1 MIFFVILII
10 SFISAL
16 FIFKNIIPNVSNKT
30 KSFYKIEK
38 KILAFLILFSISSF
52 IYYNIGDPFI
62 NIKEL
67 NSSRKKL
74 KETEVRKNK
83 DFIKNLKKFN
93 KLDLALQKDPSNVDI
108 LFKLAAIASK
118 VNKIDV
124 EIESLTK
131 LHSINNS
138 PKIKSL
144 LAQAIVRKAN
154 GQVTSKAKRLIDEAL
169 IDNPLEAGANFLNG
183 LRQSQIGNDE
193 AALKIWIRLY
203 NNTQKTDLWKQNLET
218 NIRTAAKNIGISQ
231 IEINNK
237 LKKNIKVVNTS
248 ADKILNLSEKE
259 QKIKIN
265 QMVEQLANRLT
276 KEKQDFEGWVRLF
289 RSYKVLKE
297 NEKALDALRTAIEIN
312 PTVFLKQILLKELLP
327 PQTKPKF
334 TQETNDLISEILV
347 EEPNNVE
354 ALFFKG
360 LKAYNDGEGNTAKL
374 YWKKLISI
382 LPLNSQMSLELLKKI
397 KKLEE

>member
-1 MIFFVILII
+1 M
-10 SFISAL
+10 
-16 FIFKNIIPNVSNKT
+16 
-30 KSFYKIEK
+30 
-38 KILAFLILFSISSF
+38 LFSISSF

-74 KETEVRKNK
+74 KETEVQKNK
-83 DFIKNLKKFN
+83 DFVKNLKKFSE
-93 KLDLALQKDPSNVDI
+93 LDLASKKDPNNIDI

-124 EIESLTK
+124 EIASLTK
-131 LHSINNS
+131 LNSINNS

-144 LAQAIVRKAN
+144 LAQAIVRKEN
-154 GQVTSKAKRLIDEAL
+154 GQVTSKAKKLIDEAL
-169 IDNPLEAGANFLNG
+169 IDNPLEPGANFLNG

-193 AALKIWIRLY
+193 AALKIWVRLY
-203 NNTQKTDLWKQNLET
+203 NNTHKTDTWKQDLET
-218 NIRTAAKNIGISQ
+218 NIRSAAKNIGISE

-237 LKKNIKVVNTS
+237 LKKNIKISNTT
-248 ADKILNLSEKE
+248 ADKILNLSEEE

-276 KEKQDFEGWVRLF
+276 KEKEDLEGWVRLF

-297 NEKALDALRTAIEIN
+297 NEKALNALRTAIEIN
-312 PTVFLKQILLKELLP
+312 PTVILKQTLLKELLP
-327 PQTKPKF
+327 PQAKPKF

-360 LKAYNDGEGNTAKL
+360 LKAYNDGEDSTAKL
-374 YWKKLISI
+374 YWQKLISI
-382 LPLNSQMSLELLKKI
+382 LPTNSQISSELYKKI
-397 KKLEE
+397 EKLEE

>member
-74 KETEVRKNK
+74 KETEVQKNK

-93 KLDLALQKDPSNVDI
+93 ELDLALQKDPSNVDI

-154 GQVTSKAKRLIDEAL
+154 GQVTSKAKRLIEEAL

-183 LRQSQIGNDE
+183 LRQSQIGND
-193 AALKIWIRLY
+193 
-203 NNTQKTDLWKQNLET
+203 
-218 NIRTAAKNIGISQ
+218 
-231 IEINNK
+231 
-237 LKKNIKVVNTS
+237 
-248 ADKILNLSEKE
+248 
-259 QKIKIN
+259 
-265 QMVEQLANRLT
+265 
-276 KEKQDFEGWVRLF
+276 
-289 RSYKVLKE
+289 
-297 NEKALDALRTAIEIN
+297 
-312 PTVFLKQILLKELLP
+312 
-327 PQTKPKF
+327 
-334 TQETNDLISEILV
+334 
-347 EEPNNVE
+347 
-354 ALFFKG
+354 
-360 LKAYNDGEGNTAKL
+360 
-374 YWKKLISI
+374 
-382 LPLNSQMSLELLKKI
+382 
-397 KKLEE
+397 

>member
-1 MIFFVILII
+1 MIFFIILII

-16 FIFKNIIPNVSNKT
+16 FIFKNIIPNISNKK
-30 KSFYKIEK
+30 KSFYKIER
-38 KILAFLILFSISSF
+38 KILAFLMLFSISSF

-74 KETEVRKNK
+74 KETEVQKNK
-83 DFIKNLKKFN
+83 DFVKNLKKFSE
-93 KLDLALQKDPSNVDI
+93 LDLASKKDPNNIDI

-124 EIESLTK
+124 EIASLTK
-131 LHSINNS
+131 LNSINNS

-154 GQVTSKAKRLIDEAL
+154 GQVTSKAKKLINEAL
-169 IDNPLEAGANFLNG
+169 IDNPLEPGANFLNG

-193 AALKIWIRLY
+193 TALKIWVRLY
-203 NNTQKTDLWKQNLET
+203 NNTHKTDTWKQDLET
-218 NIRTAAKNIGISQ
+218 NIRSAAKNIGISE

-237 LKKNIKVVNTS
+237 LKKNIKIANTT
-248 ADKILNLSEKE
+248 ADKILNLSEEE

-265 QMVEQLANRLT
+265 QIVEQLANRLT
-276 KEKQDFEGWVRLF
+276 KEKEDLEGWVRLF

-297 NEKALDALRTAIEIN
+297 NEKALNALRTAIEIN
-312 PTVFLKQILLKELLP
+312 PTVILKQTLLKELLP
-327 PQTKPKF
+327 PQAKPKF

-360 LKAYNDGEGNTAKL
+360 LKAYNDGEDSTAKL
-374 YWKKLISI
+374 YWQKLISI
-382 LPLNSQMSLELLKKI
+382 LPTNSQISSELYKKI
-397 KKLEE
+397 EKLEE

>member
-1 MIFFVILII
+1 MIFFIILII

-16 FIFKNIIPNVSNKT
+16 FIFKNIIPNISNKK
-30 KSFYKIEK
+30 KSFYKIER
-38 KILAFLILFSISSF
+38 KILAFLMLFSISSF

-74 KETEVRKNK
+74 KETEVQKNK
-83 DFIKNLKKFN
+83 DFVKNLKKFSE
-93 KLDLALQKDPSNVDI
+93 LDLASKKDPNNIDI

-124 EIESLTK
+124 EIASLTK
-131 LHSINNS
+131 LNSINNS

-154 GQVTSKAKRLIDEAL
+154 GQVTSKAKKLIDEAL
-169 IDNPLEAGANFLNG
+169 IDNPLEPGANFLNG

-193 AALKIWIRLY
+193 AALKIWVRLY
-203 NNTQKTDLWKQNLET
+203 NNTHKTDTWKQDLET
-218 NIRTAAKNIGISQ
+218 NIRSAAKNIGISE

-237 LKKNIKVVNTS
+237 LKKNIKISNTT
-248 ADKILNLSEKE
+248 ADKILNLSEEE

-276 KEKQDFEGWVRLF
+276 KEKEDLEGWVRLF

-297 NEKALDALRTAIEIN
+297 NEKALNALRTAIEIN
-312 PTVFLKQILLKELLP
+312 PTVILKQTLLKELLP

-360 LKAYNDGEGNTAKL
+360 LKAYNDGEDSTAKL
-374 YWKKLISI
+374 YWQKLISI
-382 LPLNSQMSLELLKKI
+382 LPTNSQISSELYKKI
-397 KKLEE
+397 EKLEE